1 MSKVGL
7 ASLLIA
13 ALCMTIV
20 VIARFILGGWLDML
34 WFPLGMGLVSF
45 AALLATEF
53 RTILDFLTM
62 RTTKNGMNM
71 GVIIALMIVVLAS
84 VNYLSIRHN
93 KTFDLTEEK
102 INSLSEQTLGL
113 LAKLDQDIFVHVF
126 YKGEEAAQPREQLR
140 QILAVYSES
149 SSKVKVRFYNTFTE
163 NAMTQTYVNDLPDNA
178 RENLF
183 AFVEYNGKRIRVQAP
198 LMTEEKITS
207 ALIKATRQG
216 TKTIYFL
223 VNHGEPTLDLEE
235 GNGLTGLKKALEDS
249 SFQVK
254 PLDLI
259 STPKVPDDAA
269 VVAIVGSTTPLLDGE
284 LDLLRSY
291 ARAGGRLLIAADPG
305 QRHNLS
311 LLTRTLGVEFK
322 NNYVLSPISQLMG
335 RSMASSV
342 GVTYDETSEITNKFH
357 GNMTV
362 FDLVS
367 EVTVAPDGPEGL
379 QSVELV
385 KTHESSFAASELKN
399 VQRSE
404 QRPFVVAVSV
414 SGSLAGKKP
423 DSPESAGDTSG
434 EFAAVVVGD
443 SDFLTNKGLING
455 LNRDLALNSLTYLA
469 KEADL
474 VTIRPKQMNG
484 TELIMTTTT
493 QKTVVL
499 AGLALPL
506 FLLAM
511 SGVLWFRRR
520 SS

>member
-1 MSKVGL
+1 MSKWGL

-13 ALCMTIV
+13 ALCMMIV

-45 AALLATEF
+45 AALVITEF

-71 GVIIALMIVVLAS
+71 GVIILLMLVVLAS

-93 KTFDLTEEK
+93 KTLDLTEEK
-102 INSLSEQTLGL
+102 INSLSDQTLNL
-113 LAKLDQDIFVHVF
+113 LKQLDEDVFIHVF
-126 YKGEEAAQPREQLR
+126 YKGEEAAQGREQLR
-140 QILAVYSES
+140 QVLAVYQES
-149 SSKVKVRFYNTFTE
+149 SAKVKVRFYNTFTE
-163 NAMTQTYVNDLPDNA
+163 NLMTQSYINDLPDKA
-178 RENLF
+178 REVLF
-183 AFVEYNGKRIRVQAP
+183 AFVEYKGKRIRIEQP
-198 LMTEEKITS
+198 LMSEEKVTS
-207 ALIKATRQG
+207 ALIKATREG

-223 VNHGEPTLDLEE
+223 TNHGEPGLDLDE
-235 GNGLTGLKKALEDS
+235 GNGLSGLRKALEDS

-259 STPKVPDDAA
+259 STGKMPDDAA
-269 VVAIVGSTTPLLDGE
+269 VIAIVGSTSPLLDAE
-284 LDLLRSY
+284 LELLREY
-291 ARAGGRLLIAADPG
+291 AKSGGRLLIAVDPG
-305 QRHNLS
+305 QRHNLA
-311 LLTRTLGVEFK
+311 LLTRTLGVEYK

-342 GVTYDETSEITNKFH
+342 GVEYSETSEITSKFA

-367 EVTVAPDGPEGL
+367 EVTIALDGPAGL
-379 QSVELV
+379 QSQELV
-385 KTHESSFAASELKN
+385 KTHESSFAASDLKN
-399 VQRSE
+399 VQKSE
-404 QRPFVVAVSV
+404 QRPFVLAVSV
-414 SGSLAGKKP
+414 QGSLKGENA
-423 DSPESAGDTSG
+423 SADTSN

-443 SDFLTNKGLING
+443 SDFLTNQGLING

-469 KEADL
+469 READL
-474 VTIRPKQMNG
+474 VTIRPKQMQG
-484 TELIMTTTT
+484 TELMMTTTT

-506 FLLAM
+506 LLLSA
-511 SGVLWFRRR
+511 SGLLWFRRR
-520 SS
+520 GL